1 MKRSLIAVFLAM
13 LLAAVGCD
21 LRYGFV
27 ESRFQLAKESRL
39 PKWFSMPAGYS
50 RQDVRV
56 VLTFYTHP
64 ISEDKVIAVL
74 YGPPP
79 ENKKLGEFIGTRRV
93 HPITQREH
101 EKGQFAVYPSY
112 LIITVNNISEIFEHR
127 RKGDILYVVDTNK
140 IQNNR

>member
-1 MKRSLIAVFLAM
+1 
-13 LLAAVGCD
+13 
-21 LRYGFV
+21 V
-27 ESRFQLAKESRL
+27 ESRFRLANESRL
-39 PKWFSMPAGYS
+39 PKWFRMPAGYS

-79 ENKKLGEFIGTRRV
+79 ENKQLDENIGTRRV

-101 EKGQFAVYPSY
+101 EKGQFAVHPSY

-127 RKGDILYVVDTNK
+127 SKGDILYIVETTE
-140 IQNNR
+140 IQKNR

>member
-1 MKRSLIAVFLAM
+1 MKRSRIAVFLLM
-13 LLAAVGCD
+13 LHAAVGCD
-21 LRYGFV
+21 LRYGFM
-27 ESRFQLAKESRL
+27 ESRFELAKESRL
-39 PKWFSMPAGYS
+39 PKWVRMPTGYS

-79 ENKKLGEFIGTRRV
+79 ENKQLDENIGTSRV

-112 LIITVNNISEIFEHR
+112 LIITVNDISEIFEHR
-127 RKGDILYVVDTNK
+127 SKGDILYIVDTNE
-140 IQNNR
+140 IQTNR